1 MQEVTNSVKEEE
13 SRRRQK
19 MEEGLAAFQ
28 QMISETQTQKQ

>member
-13 SRRRQK
+13 AKRRQK

-28 QMISETQTQKQ
+28 QAISEIQTQKQ